1 MRIKLRTLVLGTDA
15 QDIYPTISL
24 CHLWHP
30 ILVNTREILLTND
43 VSYRYNK
50 SSLYHQLLNSVKL
63 GSSFTSLEVERYDW
77 RWVGQLESYTSLEVE
92 RYDWRWVRQLESYV
106 VMIVHN
112 FTSCTVQVLIF
123 GNLLFRFIFCLI
135 NLICLFF
142 YFFKLFFFWGSCFVE
157 IWMNTFLF
165 SNINGADLFSLY
177 LFLLFCYLLIQLLI
191 LIDE

>member
-1 MRIKLRTLVLGTDA
+1 MRIKLTTLVLGTDA

-92 RYDWRWVRQLESYV
+92 RYDEVSRAAWKLHVIGGRKVWLEVSKAAW
-106 VMIVHN
+106 
-112 FTSCTVQVLIF
+112 
-123 GNLLFRFIFCLI
+123 
-135 NLICLFF
+135 
-142 YFFKLFFFWGSCFVE
+142 KLRCNDCPQF
-157 IWMNTFLF
+157 
-165 SNINGADLFSLY
+165 
-177 LFLLFCYLLIQLLI
+177 YLLYGTGFDIW
-191 LIDE
+191 